1 MMLLSLAVPLLPSAT
16 GNFHIRQSGLISH
29 KNVSLSVVG
38 SGVYFAVVSPD
49 QASLDENINKNQRQR
64 FRDAGQSSAFFLVLC
79 YKQVGTCF
87 AGPAS

>member
-1 MMLLSLAVPLLPSAT
+1 MMLLSLAVPLLPSADRLAIFT
-16 GNFHIRQSGLISH
+16 LISQ

-49 QASLDENINKNQRQR
+49 QASLDENINKNPQQR